1 MAHRAVKFAAGVALL
16 PVCAALTLT
25 TGRALYIL
33 AESPRRLP
41 ALPVF
46 ACVAGMAVWALVW
59 CFMPPMTRT
68 YVLGHELTHA
78 LWTMLFG
85 GRASGLHV
93 GEEGGSVRVSKNNV
107 WVTLAPYFFPLY
119 MVAAALLWLLLA
131 WLFPAVR
138 PYYPVALFWIGLAWA
153 FHLTFTVKFL
163 SWRQPD
169 VLEHGRLFSYTLIYA
184 LNLLTVAAALTAV
197 SSWTLREAATDFW
210 GHLSD
215 FARAAAHFFAWARE
229 RWAP

>member
-1 MAHRAVKFAAGVALL
+1 MAHRAAKFAAGVALL

-25 TGRALYIL
+25 AGRALYIL

-93 GEEGGSVRVSKNNV
+93 SEAGGSVRVSKNNV

-119 MVAAALLWLLLA
+119 MVAVALLWLLVA

-153 FHLTFTVKFL
+153 FHLTFTIKFL

-169 VLEHGRLFSYTLIYA
+169 VLEHGRLFSWTLIYA

-197 SSWTLREAATDFW
+197 SSWTFREAAADFF
-210 GHLSD
+210 GHLAG
-215 FARAAAHFFAWARE
+215 FAHAAAHFLAWARE
-229 RWAP
+229 RFAP

>member
-1 MAHRAVKFAAGVALL
+1 MAGRAAKFAVGVALL

-25 TGRALYIL
+25 TGRAFYIL

-78 LWTMLFG
+78 LWTMFFG
-85 GRASGLHV
+85 GRASGLRV
-93 GEEGGSVRVSKNNV
+93 GADGGSVRVSKNNV

-119 MVAAALLWLLLA
+119 MVAAVLLWLLLA
-131 WLFPAVR
+131 GLLPAVR

-184 LNLLTVAAALTAV
+184 LNLLMVAAALTAV
-197 SSWTLREAATDFW
+197 SSWTFREAAADFW
-210 GHLSD
+210 GHLD
-215 FARAAAHFFAWARE
+215 GFARAVGHLAAWARE

>member
-85 GRASGLHV
+85 GRPSGLHV
-93 GEEGGSVRVSKNNV
+93 SEAGGSVRVSKNNV

-131 WLFPAVR
+131 WLFPVVR

-197 SSWTLREAATDFW
+197 SSWTFREAAADFV
-210 GHLSD
+210 GHLAD
-215 FARAAAHFFAWARE
+215 FAHAAAHFLAWARE

>member
-16 PVCAALTLT
+16 PVCTALTLT

-85 GRASGLHV
+85 GRPSGLHV
-93 GEEGGSVRVSKNNV
+93 SEAGGSVRVSKNNV

-197 SSWTLREAATDFW
+197 SSWTFREAAADFV
-210 GHLSD
+210 GHLAD
-215 FARAAAHFFAWARE
+215 FARATAHFLAWARE

>member
-16 PVCAALTLT
+16 PVCTALTLT

-46 ACVAGMAVWALVW
+46 ACVAGLAVWALVW

-85 GRASGLHV
+85 GRPSGLHV
-93 GEEGGSVRVSKNNV
+93 SEAGGSVRVSKNNV

-163 SWRQPD
+163 SWRKPD
-169 VLEHGRLFSYTLIYA
+169 VLEHGSLFSWTLIYA

-197 SSWTLREAATDFW
+197 SSWTFREAAADFV
-210 GHLSD
+210 GHLAD
-215 FARAAAHFFAWARE
+215 FAHATAHFLAWARE

>member
-1 MAHRAVKFAAGVALL
+1 MAGRAVKFAAGVALV

-25 TGRALYIL
+25 TGRAFYIL
-33 AESPRRLP
+33 AESPQRLP

-59 CFMPPMTRT
+59 CFMPPMTKT

-85 GRASGLHV
+85 GRASGLRV
-93 GEEGGSVRVSKNNV
+93 GADGGSVRVSKNNV

-119 MVAAALLWLLLA
+119 MVAVALVWLAIAALV
-131 WLFPAVR
+131 PAVR

-169 VLEHGRLFSYTLIYA
+169 VMEHGRLFSYTLIYA

-197 SSWTLREAATDFW
+197 SSWTFREAAADFW
-210 GHLSD
+210 GHLAD
-215 FARAAAHFFAWARE
+215 FALAVGHFAAWARE
-229 RWAP
+229 RWAT

>member
-85 GRASGLHV
+85 GRPSGLHV
-93 GEEGGSVRVSKNNV
+93 SEAGGSVRVSKNNV

-138 PYYPVALFWIGLAWA
+138 PYYPVALFWIGLACA

-197 SSWTLREAATDFW
+197 SSWTFREAAADFV
-210 GHLSD
+210 GHLAD
-215 FARAAAHFFAWARE
+215 FAHAAAHFLAWARE

>member
-1 MAHRAVKFAAGVALL
+1 MAGRAVKFVAGVALL

-25 TGRALYIL
+25 TFRAFYIL
-33 AESPRRLP
+33 AEAPRRLP

-93 GEEGGSVRVSKNNV
+93 SEAGGSVRVSRNNV

-119 MVAAALLWLLLA
+119 MIAIAVLWLLLA
-131 WLFPAVR
+131 ALVPAVR

-153 FHLTFTVKFL
+153 FHLTFTVRFL

-169 VLEHGRLFSYTLIYA
+169 VLEHGRLFSWTLIYA

-197 SSWTLREAATDFW
+197 SSWTFREAAADFLS
-210 GHLSD
+210 HLAD
-215 FARAAAHFFAWARE
+215 FARAAAHFLSWARE
-229 RWAP
+229 RWVP